1 MILECWGWVVVVDSL
16 VFDRGVHSQG
26 GVTSLAVVEDLEV
39 FEDGVGQFDAGP
51 PSLPV
56 EQLDLHSSPEGFDDG
71 VIEAVADRT
80 HRRDQT

>member
-1 MILECWGWVVVVDSL
+1 MESACLILECWGWVVVVDSL

-26 GVTSLAVVEDLEV
+26 GVTSVAVVEDVEV

-56 EQLDLHSSPEGFDDG
+56 EQLSRFDLSHPGL
-71 VIEAVADRT
+71 AVEWSCSLIFV
-80 HRRDQT
+80 